1 MTVHVILAHRSLLM
15 TLRFNISPQLSDGV
29 LYIQAMGQMRPKLI
43 IFGKQMPQVIMGL
56 VEPFPR

>member
-1 MTVHVILAHRSLLM
+1 M